1 MSLIFLTPASY
12 FTRQGADSP
21 VKKLEAI
28 LMEQQDHRVF
38 AAHSSLG
45 WSAGEPGAFEI
56 KKPFLKCENAPP
68 TTMEEP
74 QPLKGTQAAEKCAA
88 VSPGKA
94 PSVIKTNAPPTQKPA
109 AKVKAPAPPKTR
121 AESWQPWRSTA
132 SVLMAAFLIAV
143 SCSVF
148 GLVDATSLASAGGT
162 QPALYVNSSP
172 PGWTVRHVAPGYP
185 SPSPSPSP
193 SPKP

>member
-1 MSLIFLTPASY
+1 MRPCQHCPRSFHTW
-12 FTRQGADSP
+12 QGAESP

-28 LMEQQDHRVF
+28 LREEQDHRVF
-38 AAHSSLG
+38 SAHSSLG
-45 WSAGEPGAFEI
+45 WSAGEHGRFEI
-56 KKPFLKCENAPP
+56 KKPFLECENAPP
-68 TTMEEP
+68 P
-74 QPLKGTQAAEKCAA
+74 PLKGTQEAKKCAA
-88 VSPGKA
+88 LSPGKA
-94 PSVIKTNAPPTQKPA
+94 PSVIKTNSPPTKKPA

-121 AESWQPWRSTA
+121 AESWQPSRSTA

-143 SCSVF
+143 SCSAF

-185 SPSPSPSP
+185 SPSPCPSP